1 MIDHYEIWLPQN
13 TMKFNMSMNS
23 FLESC
28 NVVFAYCDVSHF
40 QTEIE
45 HYAEYTNWEQYPAL
59 AARIGGVMVSDFWK
73 YYDCIKEGRYGRNG
87 FDVGMCSGKITSL
100 MIDTLF

>member
-1 MIDHYEIWLPQN
+1 
-13 TMKFNMSMNS
+13 MKFNMSLNS
-23 FLESC
+23 FLEAS

-45 HYAEYTNWEQYPAL
+45 HYADYHNWEQYVSL
-59 AARIGGVMVSDFWK
+59 AGRIGGVMVSDFWK
-73 YYDCIKEGRYGRNG
+73 YYDCIKEGRYGYNG
-87 FDVGMCSGKITSL
+87 FDIGACSGKITSL